1 MEQQL
6 VIVRIEEIVKD
17 DEVSRKRSRQIIPLS
32 KLTPGTE
39 IAISER
45 SRIQVIDMDDEELRF
60 TLNDIKHYVLNRYW
74 QVLGTVKLDLPSDWF
89 DESERFTFH
98 FETPVEKPEPGV
110 YERIT
115 ELVEA
120 MNKQNGKGKY
130 WKNIPYAREMMH
142 IFKDCCPLRDEEI
155 NPAVRIM
162 GVEFMASD
170 NMLPAND
177 VPRLFLSFYEYWEIC
192 HDLWEEK
199 DGKINTSEKHL
210 GWLDRNIFK
219 YSWIID
225 SGMTSDLYEKLFGR
239 DNNYRVDFNQ
249 FSLEWEKAVYDIE
262 KETEE
267 EVGEEYLYDGFCF
280 EIWSAKTSVAEK
292 RGLYWRSPRI
302 MNPDA
307 RWF

>member
-142 IFKDCCPLRDEEI
+142 IQRVSRNRYL
-155 NPAVRIM
+155 
-162 GVEFMASD
+162 
-170 NMLPAND
+170 
-177 VPRLFLSFYEYWEIC
+177 
-192 HDLWEEK
+192 
-199 DGKINTSEKHL
+199 HL
-210 GWLDRNIFK
+210 LHCR
-219 YSWIID
+219 
-225 SGMTSDLYEKLFGR
+225 
-239 DNNYRVDFNQ
+239 
-249 FSLEWEKAVYDIE
+249 
-262 KETEE
+262 
-267 EVGEEYLYDGFCF
+267 
-280 EIWSAKTSVAEK
+280 
-292 RGLYWRSPRI
+292 
-302 MNPDA
+302 
-307 RWF
+307 